1 MESEKLSDRVTSVT
15 RSILER
21 GLNNIMFILTMTI
34 HAVTPR
40 DIEIIVKDI
49 LEYLDKTKLFEEKK
63 ETEA

>member
-1 MESEKLSDRVTSVT
+1 MESEKISDRVTSVT

-49 LEYLDKTKLFEEKK
+49 LEYLDKTKLFEDKK

>member
-1 MESEKLSDRVTSVT
+1 MESEKISDRVTSVT

-40 DIEIIVKDI
+40 DIEIRVKDI
-49 LEYLDKTKLFEEKK
+49 LEYLDKTKLFEDKK

>member
-1 MESEKLSDRVTSVT
+1 VESEKLSDRVTSVT

-49 LEYLDKTKLFEEKK
+49 LEYLDKTKLFKDKK

>member
-49 LEYLDKTKLFEEKK
+49 LEYLDKTKLFKDKK

>member
-1 MESEKLSDRVTSVT
+1 MESEKISDRVTRVT

-49 LEYLDKTKLFEEKK
+49 LEYLDKTKLFEDKK

>member
-1 MESEKLSDRVTSVT
+1 LESEKISDRVTRVT

-49 LEYLDKTKLFEEKK
+49 LEYLDKTKLFEDKK

>member
-1 MESEKLSDRVTSVT
+1 MESEKISDRVTSVT

-34 HAVTPR
+34 HAVNPR

-49 LEYLDKTKLFEEKK
+49 LEYLDKTKLFEDKK

>member
-1 MESEKLSDRVTSVT
+1 VDSEKLSDNVTSVT
-15 RSILER
+15 RSIVEH
-21 GLNNIMFILTMTI
+21 GLHNPMFLLTMTI

-49 LEYLDKTKLFEEKK
+49 LEYMDKTKLFEEKK

>member
-1 MESEKLSDRVTSVT
+1 LESEKISDRVTSVT

-34 HAVTPR
+34 HAVNPR

-49 LEYLDKTKLFEEKK
+49 LEYLDKTKLFEDKK

>member
-1 MESEKLSDRVTSVT
+1 LESEKISDRVTSVT

-49 LEYLDKTKLFEEKK
+49 LEYLDKTKLFEDKK

>member
-1 MESEKLSDRVTSVT
+1 MESEKISDRVTSVT

-49 LEYLDKTKLFEEKK
+49 LEYLDKTKLFEDKK
-63 ETEA
+63 ETEG

>member
-1 MESEKLSDRVTSVT
+1 LESEKISDRVTSVT

-40 DIEIIVKDI
+40 DIEIRVKDI
-49 LEYLDKTKLFEEKK
+49 LEYLDKTKLFEDKK